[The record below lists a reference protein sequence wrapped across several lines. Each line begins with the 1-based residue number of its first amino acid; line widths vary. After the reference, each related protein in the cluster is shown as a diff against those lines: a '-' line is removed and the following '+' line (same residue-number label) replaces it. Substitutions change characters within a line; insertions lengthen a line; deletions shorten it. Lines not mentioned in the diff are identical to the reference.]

1 MRTARV
7 KQPVDGVRRAPGG
20 VSYPSTCRE
29 SRGPARRVGT
39 RSHCVGA
46 PGGDPIGRS
55 CSALP
60 ERTRGVRRRH
70 TAGCRRT
77 SQSSDASSGN
87 VIAPEHTPDCDAEKV
102 ARDRKSA
109 TCFFLRGLDQFFG
122 CAVEK
127 MGIAFRGRLTRRSAR
142 TTKDTKGTKAT
153 LNLPK
158 TRRPRESRVDRVS
171 PGTKPPDAVFVFFAC
186 RFATFAIKS
195 SAFHDSVTQL
205 KALACFFGRVQ
216 EA

>member
-46 PGGDPIGRS
+46 PGRDPIGRS

-87 VIAPEHTPDCDAEKV
+87 VIAPRAHSRSRCREISTGPELRDVFLFAWNRSVFRMRCGEDGNRLSRAAHAEKCTNHQGHQGHEGNIEPTEDT
-102 ARDRKSA
+102 AAEGES
-109 TCFFLRGLDQFFG
+109 
-122 CAVEK
+122 
-127 MGIAFRGRLTRRSAR
+127 RRSR
-142 TTKDTKGTKAT
+142 QPGYKTTGCR
-153 LNLPK
+153 L
-158 TRRPRESRVDRVS
+158 RVLCVPFRDLC
-171 PGTKPPDAVFVFFAC
+171 G
-186 RFATFAIKS
+186 
-195 SAFHDSVTQL
+195 
-205 KALACFFGRVQ
+205 
-216 EA
+216 